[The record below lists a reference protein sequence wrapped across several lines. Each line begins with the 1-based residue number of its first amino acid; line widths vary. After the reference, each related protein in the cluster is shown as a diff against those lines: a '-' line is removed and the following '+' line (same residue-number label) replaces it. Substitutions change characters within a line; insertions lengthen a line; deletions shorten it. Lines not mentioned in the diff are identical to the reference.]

1 MVAKRIANSYPKKS
15 HNLEILKF
23 EIFESL
29 NIKSYPMKYLKLS
42 IIAFA
47 VVAMMTACGQKDEST
62 ATTEQNAPQAAPVVS
77 VITAQAEDVEIT
89 NTFTSNIEPFAI
101 NNIVSQTA
109 GRIVSIKAEV
119 GQQVRKGQLLATMD
133 DVNLAKTRM
142 QYVNDSTELARL
154 TELYNIGAVA
164 QSDYDMAKLAL
175 NVTKKTYQN
184 LAENTYLRSPINGVV
199 TARNYDKGDMYSMA
213 QPIFVVQ
220 QIQPVKMLINVSETL
235 FTNISKDMDFDITV
249 ESYPGETF
257 QGKVNLIYPTVS
269 ASTHTFPVEIV
280 CQNADQK
287 LRPGMFARVTAN
299 FGTNHHVV
307 VPDGAVV
314 KQQGSGEHFIYVLQ
328 PDGTV
333 KYQLVEVGKR
343 LGNRYEI
350 VSGINEGDK
359 IVTEGQIRLK
369 DGVSVTVK

>member
-1 MVAKRIANSYPKKS
+1 
-15 HNLEILKF
+15 
-23 EIFESL
+23 
-29 NIKSYPMKYLKLS
+29 MKYLKLS

-47 VVAMMTACGQKDEST
+47 VVAMMTACGQKDKST
-62 ATTEQNAPQAAPVVS
+62 ATTEQNVPQAAPVVS
-77 VITAQAEDVEIT
+77 VITAQAEDVDVT
-89 NTFTSNIEPFAI
+89 NTFTSNIEPYAT

-109 GRIVSIKAEV
+109 GRIVSINAEV
-119 GQQVRKGQLLATMD
+119 GQKVRKGQLLAKMD

-154 TELYNIGAVA
+154 TQLYEIGAIA

-175 NVTKKTYQN
+175 NVTQKTYQN

-199 TARNYDKGDMYSMA
+199 TARNYDKGDMYSMT
-213 QPIFVVQ
+213 QPIFVVE
-220 QIQPVKMLINVSETL
+220 QIQPVKMLVNVSESL
-235 FTNISKDMDFDITV
+235 FTQVHEGMEFDIIV
-249 ESYPGETF
+249 DAYPDEVF
-257 QGKVNLIYPTVS
+257 KGKVNLLYPTVS
-269 ASTHTFPVEIV
+269 ATTHTFPVEVI
-280 CQNADQK
+280 CQNADQR

-307 VPDGAVV
+307 VPDIAVV
-314 KQQGSGEHFIYVLQ
+314 KQQGSGEHFVYVLL
-328 PDGTV
+328 PDNTV
-333 KYQLVEVGKR
+333 KYTLVELGRR

-369 DGVSVTVK
+369 DGVAVTVK

>member
-1 MVAKRIANSYPKKS
+1 
-15 HNLEILKF
+15 
-23 EIFESL
+23 
-29 NIKSYPMKYLKLS
+29 MKYIKLS
-42 IIAFA
+42 IIALA
-47 VVAMMTACGQKDEST
+47 VAALMTACGQKDKANT
-62 ATTEQNAPQAAPVVS
+62 ATPTGQDTQKAAPVVS

-89 NTFTSNIEPFAI
+89 NTFTSNIEPFAT

-109 GRIVSIKAEV
+109 GRIVSINAEV
-119 GQQVRKGQLLATMD
+119 GQKVSKGQLLAKMD

-142 QYVNDSTELARL
+142 QYVNDSTELVRL
-154 TELYNIGAVA
+154 PELYNIGAVA
-164 QSDYDMAKLAL
+164 QADYDMAKLAL
-175 NVTKKTYQN
+175 NITKKTYNN

-213 QPIFVVQ
+213 LPIFVVQ
-220 QIQPVKMLINVSETL
+220 QIQPVKMLINVSESL
-235 FTNISKDMDFDITV
+235 FTDISKNMEFDITV

-257 QGKVNLIYPTVS
+257 KGKVNLIYPTIS
-269 ASTHTFPVEIV
+269 ATTHTFPVEVI
-280 CQNADQK
+280 CQNADQR

-307 VPDGAVV
+307 VPDVAVV

-328 PDGTV
+328 PDNTV
-333 KYQLVEVGKR
+333 RYQLVEVGKR

-350 VSGINEGDK
+350 ISGINEGDK